1 MECRSVSLL
10 RIGQLA
16 KQVGVAV
23 GTIHYYERGG
33 LLLPSELSAAGYRRY
48 TTIDISRLQ
57 FIGPRAA
64 TGFHTPRDQGVA
76 RALFAG

>member
-57 FIGPRAA
+57 FIGPRSYWVSHSK
-64 TGFHTPRDQGVA
+64 TQGVA